1 MNVECLQM
9 ILIECK
15 HKYQIDQYI
24 YSIDEVV
31 CLDLGMES
39 ITVVEAISI
48 RKEYCRVILLNVVI
62 WDIVYIMI
70 NTTLDPIIVIN
81 HSKSSS
87 KYYWKLSIRLWRE
100 SNSLDLIS
108 EKSWIERN
116 QWSKVERWLLRITVW
131 RVESIRLR
139 KYISRWLGLIISKSY
154 SSRFSRSRTRVSRMK
169 TVVKRVMMERAKIM
183 IYLSNRSGIWF
194 RISSSS
200 RTRSMESKKRKSKK
214 KRKKHYL

>member
-1 MNVECLQM
+1 M

-87 KYYWKLSIRLWRE
+87 KYY
-100 SNSLDLIS
+100 
-108 EKSWIERN
+108 
-116 QWSKVERWLLRITVW
+116 
-131 RVESIRLR
+131 
-139 KYISRWLGLIISKSY
+139 
-154 SSRFSRSRTRVSRMK
+154 
-169 TVVKRVMMERAKIM
+169 
-183 IYLSNRSGIWF
+183 
-194 RISSSS
+194 
-200 RTRSMESKKRKSKK
+200 
-214 KRKKHYL
+214 